1 MKKLITAAAF
11 STLIAITTHAQV
23 SLTGTNYIQDFNS
36 LGSGLPTGWTTRLGV
51 STTNLG
57 TALAFTNTGSS
68 SAINN
73 WSDTTGAFKNYASA
87 TGLVSN
93 STTGA
98 QQASTN
104 RALGI
109 TPTGTFGDVATNYSA
124 FVLQLNNTAGFES
137 FSLSMDAMVLSSQ
150 TRTNV
155 WTLDY
160 GVGASPTSFTT
171 LTNWTTPATF
181 GTTTL
186 SISSETLSG
195 IANLSDNVWIRF
207 SLLTPSTGSGSRDRI
222 GIDNFSLTYTASAGT
237 EYFWT
242 ADGSALGGA
251 GIWSASNTNWSA
263 AASPVTGI
271 AWDSTKRAVF
281 TNNAATVTVDAISAN
296 KGLQFSTTG
305 YVLSGGTLTLG
316 GVDAVANSIVTDSG
330 VSAEISSTLAGTTGM
345 TKSGGGTLVLSGVNT
360 FTGNA
365 TIAAGT
371 LQITNDSALGNT
383 ANDLANNGTLKT
395 TTSVALDVGRDIS
408 GSGTY
413 DIANG
418 TTLTVNGNI
427 NNTATTLANTGT
439 LDLQGAT
446 TRSLGS
452 ITLNAVGTINAVGAI
467 NATGLTAPGVSS
479 GTATINPDIVFTS
492 GDKTLNVA
500 AGGTVDL
507 NGALSNGGGTGRI
520 AKTGSGTLILSGANT
535 MGGVRVGG
543 AGATPTEGGTVILE
557 NSVIGTQA
565 QAVQLN
571 TGTLSAASN
580 LVFSNGLSIGGR
592 TNGAALLAGSSMEFQ
607 GSSAFFRGT
616 GTSGEL
622 VFNVNNSTT
631 FSGGF
636 GATSGGGSAT
646 GITIGGTGEVFIT
659 GASSALVETIT
670 LTDTVKL
677 TLNNTIGGGLNVGA
691 SNVLAGN
698 GTLLGSLSLASGAK
712 FVFSLTETLTVQG
725 PSVSFGGFGVADLI
739 GLSSS
744 TPNGVYTVFGGL
756 ATINTNNL
764 LNFGAGNSY
773 DLGDGKSA
781 YFTEG
786 SLQLNVVPEPSTY
799 ALLALSALGLAGHV
813 IRRRR
818 R

>member
-11 STLIAITTHAQV
+11 LTLIAITTHAQV

-57 TALAFTNTGSS
+57 TSLAFTNTGSS

-345 TKSGGGTLVLSGVNT
+345 TKSGGGTLVLSGGNT

-383 ANDLANNGTLKT
+383 ANDLANSGTLKT
-395 TTSVALDVGRDIS
+395 TTSVALDAGRDIS

-418 TTLTVNGNI
+418 TTLTVSGNM
-427 NNTATTLANTGT
+427 NNTATTLGNSGT

-446 TRSLGS
+446 RSLGATTIAAS
-452 ITLNAVGTINAVGAI
+452 ATLDAAGAI
-467 NATGLTAPGVSS
+467 NVTTLTASGLTN
-479 GTATINPDIVFTS
+479 GTANINPDLVFTT
-492 GDKTLNVA
+492 GTKTLNVA
-500 AGGTVDL
+500 TGGELAL
-507 NGALSNGGGTGRI
+507 NGAVSGATTI
-520 AKTGSGTLILSGANT
+520 AKTGAGTLSINNSNS
-535 MGGVRVGG
+535 VQIRVG
-543 AGATPTEGGTVILE
+543 ATAASPTDGGTV
-557 NSVIGTQA
+557 VVA
-565 QAVQLN
+565 
-571 TGTLSAASN
+571 SAASMGSGQIQLN
-580 LVFSNGLSIGGR
+580 YGTLRAASAIVATNGLSIGGR
-592 TNGAALLAGSSMEFQ
+592 TNGAALLTGSNMEFQ
-607 GSSAFFRGT
+607 GQSVFFRGT
-616 GTSGEL
+616 STSGEL
-622 VFNVNNSTT
+622 VLNVNNATT

-636 GATSGGGSAT
+636 AATTGGGTAT

-698 GTLLGSLSLASGAK
+698 GTVLGSLSLASGAK
-712 FVFSLTETLTVQG
+712 FVFSLTEALTVQG